1 MSAILEQ
8 DVVAFETHRRALTG
22 FAYRML
28 GSRAEA
34 EDVVQDAYLRWHT
47 ADHAAINEPRR
58 YLGTVVTR
66 LCLDIMKSAKARRE
80 TYVGQWLPQP
90 LVDESF
96 GDDTAGDL
104 AHVISIA
111 LMLVLERL
119 SPLERAHFHRVDAG
133 AGTPLATRAR
143 KLPATRR
150 VRCRLRRSEPHALG
164 RGEAAC
170 RQLAARARE
179 HIEAGRP
186 RFAASR
192 GEGHRLAAAF
202 HRAAASGDLQAL
214 RQILAEDVVLYT
226 DGGGKRAADLNPIYG
241 ADKVLRFLAG
251 VARKGASFNTM
262 QVRAATT
269 NSLAGLVLREE
280 DGSIDTMTF
289 EHSNGCIVA
298 IYVTRNPDKLRYVR
312 F

>member
-1 MSAILEQ
+1 
-8 DVVAFETHRRALTG
+8 
-22 FAYRML
+22 ML

-34 EDVVQDAYLRWHT
+34 EDVVQDTYLRWHT

-66 LCLDIMKSAKARRE
+66 LCLDRMKSAQARRE
-80 TYVGQWLPQP
+80 TYVGQWLPEP
-90 LVDESF
+90 LVDEAF
-96 GDDTAGDL
+96 DDDTAGDL
-104 AHVISIA
+104 AHDISVA

-119 SPLERAHFHRVDAG
+119 SPLERASFLLHDVFGVDFAEVSR
-133 AGTPLATRAR
+133 T
-143 KLPATRR
+143 
-150 VRCRLRRSEPHALG
+150 LG

-192 GEGHRLAAAF
+192 EEGHRLAAAF
-202 HRAAASGDLQAL
+202 YRAAASGDLQAL

-226 DGGGKRAADLNPIYG
+226 DGGGKRVAALNPIYS
-241 ADKVLRFLAG
+241 ADKVLRFLDG
-251 VARKGASFNTM
+251 VARKGASFNTT
-262 QVRAATT
+262 QVRAAIV
-269 NSLAGLVLREE
+269 NGLAGFVLREE
-280 DGSIDTMTF
+280 DGSIDTMAF
-289 EHSNGCIVA
+289 EHRDGRIAA
-298 IYVTRNPDKLRYVR
+298 IYVTRNPDKLHHVR